1 MRIHSNTTNYLK
13 YQRTG
18 NNKTNNLF
26 ETNLQEKE
34 MEKKDE
40 KQDGKKGKLVTCREG
55 SYVRQYIMKSDGSK
69 ILVSELKQNESEIS
83 TSSRAQNPAYSKNNP
98 SQHGMNINTKEA
110 LHILNLNAGVFCKR
124 TSGTL

>member
-55 SYVRQYIMKSDGSK
+55 SYVRQYIMKSDGTK

-83 TSSRAQNPAYSKNNP
+83 TSSHDQNPAYSKNNP
-98 SQHGMNINTKEA
+98 RQHGMNTNTKEA
-110 LHILNLNAGVFCKR
+110 LHTLNLNAGIFCKR